1 MTLENLKATD
11 NSILSRGLKRSYVGT
26 SSKISRLFMKRKLL
40 DRDELIKFRSF
51 LNMKGKSLE
60 NKDKNNPTDSP

>member
-1 MTLENLKATD
+1 
-11 NSILSRGLKRSYVGT
+11 
-26 SSKISRLFMKRKLL
+26 MKRKLL
-40 DRDELIKFRSF
+40 DRDELIKFRSI